1 MADDAVAGPPAGSR
15 IGDLVSDP
23 TLGPKR
29 LDLPEPQT
37 LFEPDTPAQN
47 IYFIETGQVRIYQ
60 VGPDGSS
67 RLVDILGPG
76 DWFGIAAL
84 AGNPGYSAQAVA
96 VSPSVIWQVPA
107 ERLLLRVQNKPEV
120 AAELIRQLAARLQAA
135 HDAAAHLV
143 FDDCNQ
149 RLVETLLRFSRTAAA
164 TPGGDGEVQ
173 LRITHQ
179 QLAQAVGAAR
189 ETVSLAITQ
198 LRHQNL
204 LRTGRNRLCFKP
216 QVLQEFSQRSHAAP
230 QPEPQSN

>member
-1 MADDAVAGPPAGSR
+1 MADDAVAGRPAGSR

-107 ERLLLRVQNKPEV
+107 E
-120 AAELIRQLAARLQAA
+120 
-135 HDAAAHLV
+135 
-143 FDDCNQ
+143 
-149 RLVETLLRFSRTAAA
+149 
-164 TPGGDGEVQ
+164 
-173 LRITHQ
+173 
-179 QLAQAVGAAR
+179 
-189 ETVSLAITQ
+189 
-198 LRHQNL
+198 
-204 LRTGRNRLCFKP
+204 
-216 QVLQEFSQRSHAAP
+216 
-230 QPEPQSN
+230 